1 MQSPKHQEYYHKDKE
16 RKQENESPTT
26 TTTIREQEEEEEEKG
41 EIIDSTTL
49 LAVKNKK
56 RVHYPQ
62 ANGEQPTIDSVK
74 TDNLKQNN
82 DKNSSGIEKK
92 TKSFE

>member
-26 TTTIREQEEEEEEKG
+26 TTTIREQEEEEEKG

-82 DKNSSGIEKK
+82 DKSSSGIEKK